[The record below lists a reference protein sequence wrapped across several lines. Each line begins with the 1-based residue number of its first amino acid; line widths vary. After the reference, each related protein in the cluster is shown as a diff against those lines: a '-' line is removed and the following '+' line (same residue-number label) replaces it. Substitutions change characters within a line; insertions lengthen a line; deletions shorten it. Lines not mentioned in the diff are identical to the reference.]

1 MTQEELQSFRD
12 RYNNIMQAPKRIR
25 NKRLVTLMEDM
36 ERTYN
41 IPLLY
46 SVAFNSSNPEVMKL
60 YRQVSYARDFEGGR

>member
-1 MTQEELQSFRD
+1 MMQEKLQSFHERFD
-12 RYNNIMQAPKRIR
+12 NIMQAPKRIR

-46 SVAFNSSNPEVMKL
+46 SAAYTFNNPEVMKL

>member
-12 RYNNIMQAPKRIR
+12 RFDNIMQAPKRIR

-36 ERTYN
+36 ERAYN

-46 SVAFNSSNPEVMKL
+46 SAAYAFNNPEIMNL

>member
-1 MTQEELQSFRD
+1 MTQEKLQSFHERFD
-12 RYNNIMQAPKRIR
+12 NIMQTPKRIR
-25 NKRLVTLMEDM
+25 NKRLVALMEDM

-46 SVAFNSSNPEVMKL
+46 SAAYTFNNPEVMKL

>member
-1 MTQEELQSFRD
+1 MTQEELQSFHERFI
-12 RYNNIMQAPKRIR
+12 NIMQAPKRIR

-36 ERTYN
+36 ERAYS